1 VRNHP
6 ENKGKGLAGEIFDVL
21 MMDTAA
27 GASINVDPIQVL
39 HNKIYEKG
47 YRIMPSGIVPAKE
60 YANVNNKS
68 IS

>member
-1 VRNHP
+1 
-6 ENKGKGLAGEIFDVL
+6 